1 MTESERESG
10 GGLRE
15 RLLPKKP
22 SRAGSYVNEVLFGLI
37 NVIVGV
43 PTMVSYAAI
52 VYQGETITGSKLSHL
67 LRLLGDHSLTD
78 HPLLLS
84 ARAGS

>member
-1 MTESERESG
+1 MTESECESG
-10 GGLRE
+10 AGIRE

-22 SRAGSYVNEVLFGLI
+22 SKAGSYVNEVLFGLI

-52 VYQGETITGSKLSHL
+52 VFKVRPLQAAEFTIVHASSGTI
-67 LRLLGDHSLTD
+67 
-78 HPLLLS
+78 
-84 ARAGS
+84 A